1 MSATTVQKNA
11 RNRSCGIDTSHATEA
26 AALTRRTQPKLR
38 HRNEKDKRLG
48 GDNTQQTETQEF
60 KGFKRIQI
68 ELLGRTMLTHTKQTE
83 LRRGV
88 SHTEMVMH
96 ECPRT
101 E

>member
-1 MSATTVQKNA
+1 MAAQL
-11 RNRSCGIDTSHATEA
+11 RSKMRH
-26 AALTRRTQPKLR
+26 RQRTCVSLNYRWASVRLR

-60 KGFKRIQI
+60 KGFKRIQN